1 MKHSELIKPLQNL
14 LVGHK
19 YTLILRHSWKYK
31 NAVTRLKR
39 TNYSIFY
46 FVAPLSRCI
55 EPTSSGVRHYSSL
68 LDNDVYV
75 SSSLE
80 SHHILF

>member
-1 MKHSELIKPLQNL
+1 MKHSELIKSVQNL

-19 YTLILRHSWKYK
+19 YTLNLRYNFKYK
-31 NAVTRLKR
+31 NAITRLKR

-46 FVAPLSRCI
+46 FIAPLTRCI
-55 EPTSSGVRHYSSL
+55 EPTSSGLRHYLSL

-80 SHHILF
+80 SHHFLF